1 MEQEQAKA
9 LAEEYDKHYSAMFSK
24 AIDNLMNEPSKG
36 LVSYLARLSDRLDY
50 QDEEDKKT
58 FRDTVVSNITD
69 MLEDLLVPLAD
80 KDERLLTLTRQ
91 LMDTFEGISP
101 DALREDG
108 VLRQNT
114 KQSVDDAINSIKSLG
129 W

>member
-1 MEQEQAKA
+1 M
-9 LAEEYDKHYSAMFSK
+9 AEEYDKHYSAMFGK
-24 AIDNLMNEPSKG
+24 AVDSLMNDPSKG

-50 QDEEDKKT
+50 KDHEDKKT

>member
-1 MEQEQAKA
+1 M
-9 LAEEYDKHYSAMFSK
+9 AEEYDKHYSAMFGK
-24 AIDNLMNEPSKG
+24 AIDSLMRE
-36 LVSYLARLSDRLDY
+36 LVLYLARLSDRLDY
-50 QDEEDKKT
+50 QDKEDKKT

>member
-1 MEQEQAKA
+1 
-9 LAEEYDKHYSAMFSK
+9 
-24 AIDNLMNEPSKG
+24 
-36 LVSYLARLSDRLDY
+36 
-50 QDEEDKKT
+50 
-58 FRDTVVSNITD
+58 